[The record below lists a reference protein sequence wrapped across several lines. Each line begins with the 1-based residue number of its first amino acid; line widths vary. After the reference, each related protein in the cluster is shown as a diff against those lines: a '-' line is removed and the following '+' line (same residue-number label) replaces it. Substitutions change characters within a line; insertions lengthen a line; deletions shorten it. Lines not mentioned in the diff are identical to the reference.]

1 MDNHIDQFFDAMAR
15 EGCAP
20 RNREDIIPDDKR
32 HRIPSAEDKRGDK
45 TLTYQFRIDG
55 DFSVGWFRS
64 FKHGVRAGQTV
75 TFTSRLNKRLTA
87 EEKAEYAEK
96 QLAWKRISAAQKLRR
111 DKAQKRLAL
120 RLKKVVARMPKATAE
135 HKYLERK
142 NVGPHGARLRV
153 KTGEL
158 IIPVYHADGLPW
170 SLQRITAKGDKW
182 FLSGGQI
189 RCGYYPMAEAG
200 DDKSVIVIAEG
211 FATAASVRAVLGV
224 PTICAFNAGN
234 LEPVAK
240 SMRHKYPNSR
250 IIIAADNDRFTQSG
264 NTGIA
269 KAREAAVAVKGFI
282 VYPEFPENIT
292 EGTDWND
299 YINTQGAEQLREK
312 IRLIA
317 DVTAEA
323 GVGGSASGDVVSSE
337 NTPHLSVKA
346 PIEIAGDWRDQLQYG
361 KGDSLAKGSFTN
373 LVLFLQHHPYFAGLY
388 RLNDFQ
394 KEIFVA
400 KCPPWENPETFRV
413 KRLDDHEITACAAQ
427 MEKFDITS
435 DINKVVRAM
444 AHAAEKNKFHPA
456 RDYFDGL
463 KWDGT
468 HRLDS
473 WLVKYLGAHDDD
485 ADYLAFVGKK
495 WLTAAVKR
503 IYEPGCKF
511 DHVLVIEGSQGRGKS
526 TALEY
531 MATFGGEPYFTDNV
545 KIGDIS
551 RDNTIMML
559 QGSVIVELAELAGFN
574 KKDDEEIKGWI
585 TLKVD
590 RCRRPY
596 DKVVSHFP
604 RQFVLAATTNTYDYL
619 KDPTGNR
626 RYWPIKSGTMQ
637 LDLIAEDRLQL
648 WAEAV
653 HLYKSGLYIGP
664 NADEMEMAKIAQEK
678 RLSVDSW
685 EDDVLAAISN
695 FNTES
700 GFKLRRLLTEMGLG
714 LRDRDYKAERR
725 VSAILRSNGYE
736 NKAVWVDT
744 KTEKL
749 WVKA

>member
-1 MDNHIDQFFDAMAR
+1 MESMIDQFIDALTR

-20 RNREDIIPDDKR
+20 KNRLDIIADDKR
-32 HRIPSAEDKRGDK
+32 HRIACAEDKRSDK
-45 TLTYQFRIDG
+45 TLVYQFKIDG

-64 FKHGVRAGQTV
+64 FKFGTRSGQTV
-75 TFTSRLNKRLTA
+75 SFSSKMNKRLTA

-96 QLAWKRISAAQKLRR
+96 MLEWRRLSAARKL
-111 DKAQKRLAL
+111 KQEKTQKRLAV
-120 RLKKVVARMPKATAE
+120 RLKKVIARMPKAE
-135 HKYLERK
+135 QHKYLERK
-142 NVGPHGARLRV
+142 NVKPHGARLRA

-158 IIPVYHADGLPW
+158 VIPVYHADGLPW
-170 SLQRITAKGDKW
+170 SLQKITANGDKW
-182 FLSGGQI
+182 FLAGGQI
-189 RCGYYPMAEAG
+189 RCGYYPMAEAP

-211 FATAASVRAVLGV
+211 FATAASIRQAIGTPV
-224 PTICAFNAGN
+224 ICAFNAGN

-240 SMRHKYPNSR
+240 SMRNKYPKSR
-250 IIIAADNDRFTQSG
+250 IIIAADNDRFTATG
-264 NTGIA
+264 NIGIA
-269 KAREAAVAVKGFI
+269 KAREAAVAVNGFI
-282 VYPEFPENIT
+282 VYPDFPDT
-292 EGTDWND
+292 MQEGTDWND
-299 YINTQGAEQLREK
+299 YINAQGCEQLREK
-312 IRLIA
+312 IRLIE
-317 DVTAEA
+317 DVTAKA
-323 GVGGSASGDVVSSE
+323 GVGGNASVDVVSTE
-337 NTPHLSVKA
+337 NPPHLT
-346 PIEIAGDWRDQLQYG
+346 PIKQPVEIVGDWRDELQYG
-361 KGDSLAKGSFTN
+361 KGNFLAKGSFTN
-373 LVLFLQHHPYFAGLY
+373 LVLFLQHHPYFKGIY

-400 KCPPWENPETFRV
+400 KCPPWESPDKFRV

-427 MEKFDITS
+427 MEKFEITS

-463 KWDGT
+463 VWDGVN
-468 HRLDS
+468 RLDG
-473 WLVKYLGAHDDD
+473 WLSKYLGAFDDNT
-485 ADYLAFVGKK
+485 DYLAFVGKK

-531 MATFGGEPYFTDNV
+531 MSTFGGEPYFTDNV

-604 RQFVLAATTNTYDYL
+604 RQFVLAATTNNYDYL

-626 RYWPIKSGTMQ
+626 RYWPIKSGEM
-637 LDLIAEDRLQL
+637 DLVGIVADRMQL

-653 HLYKSGLYIGP
+653 ACYKDGLYIGP
-664 NADEMEMAKIAQEK
+664 TDDEMELAKIAQEK

-685 EDDVLAAISN
+685 EDDVIAAIDKIGD
-695 FNTES
+695 FN

-725 VSAILRSNGYE
+725 VSAILRANGYE
-736 NKAVWVDT
+736 NKTVWVDN
-744 KTEKL
+744 KAEKL
-749 WVKA
+749 WVKI